1 MSMGTNKNPPCS
13 PHSPAVCRNAA
24 FVLPHLCVCASCVY
38 MWCESTFS
46 AHKCVIC
53 MCESCMRVF
62 ETPVTINSLF
72 FFFFWWMSRTSS
84 RFLFILGTAV
94 YRNRTGSEITHRR
107 LLVVELRVCVCV
119 CVRVTTANVTAWT
132 QLAKFTTRAAKLFFC
147 PRAKKKKR
155 YLAIKR
161 LQSKQT
167 CWLQHKHVVLKFG
180 R

>member
-1 MSMGTNKNPPCS
+1 MCLWAQIKTLPA
-13 PHSPAVCRNAA
+13 PHTALLSAGMQRLCFPTCV
-24 FVLPHLCVCASCVY
+24 FVLRVY

-107 LLVVELRVCVCV
+107 LLVVELRVCMCV
-119 CVRVTTANVTAWT
+119 CTSDDCQRNGMDSVGKIHN
-132 QLAKFTTRAAKLFFC
+132 
-147 PRAKKKKR
+147 
-155 YLAIKR
+155 
-161 LQSKQT
+161 T
-167 CWLQHKHVVLKFG
+167 CS
-180 R
+180 

>member
-1 MSMGTNKNPPCS
+1 MENRGLELFLLCFWMLLWWLKVWKCVSMGTNKNPPCS

-72 FFFFWWMSRTSS
+72 F
-84 RFLFILGTAV
+84 LL
-94 YRNRTGSEITHRR
+94 
-107 LLVVELRVCVCV
+107 LLVDESDKQQVPVYFGDCCIQKQDRIWNNSQEAACGGITRVYVCVYK
-119 CVRVTTANVTAWT
+119 W
-132 QLAKFTTRAAKLFFC
+132 
-147 PRAKKKKR
+147 
-155 YLAIKR
+155 R
-161 LQSKQT
+161 LPT
-167 CWLQHKHVVLKFG
+167 
-180 R
+180 